1 MPDDKKKAPEI
12 TGARYVYNI
21 AIALRAPIGVCMPP
35 PNFIEYLFCHILQIW
50 DQILK
55 FPNRD

>member
-1 MPDDKKKAPEI
+1 MPDGKKKAPEI

-35 PNFIEYLFCHILQIW
+35 PCFIEYLFCHVLQIW
-50 DQILK
+50 DQIL
-55 FPNRD
+55 

>member
-21 AIALRAPIGVCMPP
+21 AIALRAPTGVCVPP
-35 PNFIEYLFCHILQIW
+35 PNIIEYSAFHEPQI
-50 DQILK
+50 
-55 FPNRD
+55 